1 MHEEK
6 IALVDGQV
14 KAVQQAVAAR
24 AVENVYFVACGGS
37 LATLYPGKYILER
50 ETAAVSTGAY
60 TAAEFLNDPPA
71 RLGEKSLVVLNS
83 QSGGTPETAAAA
95 RLAAGRGALT
105 AAFTTTP
112 GSALEQAADHI
123 VYYFDD
129 PASPYPAVLTIFP
142 EVYKLTYALLD
153 VWNGTG
159 RLPEVNAAMLRLQ
172 DTFDEACA
180 AYRPAA
186 RAFGAKYAG
195 EPILYSIAAGL
206 DACVGYVLTNCLVM
220 ESLWKHSSPLHA
232 GEFFHGAREAV
243 DDTAAVFALLGPG
256 GTRGEVFTAQ
266 DREAD
271 GAGRGRAGSR
281 GLSRLAAC
289 AGIRTGAQPSG
300 RAVLRRDVLCDGT
313 PYFLAPVHGGGKI
326 LMKLLGIGDNV
337 LDDYRWRQELYPG
350 GNSVNVP
357 VLARRYDG
365 STAAYIGVL
374 ADDGAG
380 LHFASALREEGVD
393 ISRVRVMH
401 GVSARNYI
409 ELDEAGDRHFVGNN
423 GRETAQYQ
431 ALLCLTPGDY
441 AMMEQYDLAH
451 TSIHS
456 WLDAYHPA
464 ISRRVPL
471 SLDFSG
477 EYDRVN
483 IAQLCPLLRFA
494 FFAGGAASEEEV
506 RALARTALDAGART
520 VVVTMGVRGSYLLE
534 QGREHRQECVRA
546 DVVDALGAGDAFI
559 AAFLAEY
566 HAGGGDLADAAQKA
580 SVFAAQC
587 CGHYGAFGHAMPHP
601 DRCAGEQADLCL

>member
-1 MHEEK
+1 
-6 IALVDGQV
+6 
-14 KAVQQAVAAR
+14 
-24 AVENVYFVACGGS
+24 
-37 LATLYPGKYILER
+37 
-50 ETAAVSTGAY
+50 
-60 TAAEFLNDPPA
+60 
-71 RLGEKSLVVLNS
+71 
-83 QSGGTPETAAAA
+83 
-95 RLAAGRGALT
+95 
-105 AAFTTTP
+105 
-112 GSALEQAADHI
+112 EQAADHI

-232 GEFFHGAREAV
+232 GEFFHGAFEAV
-243 DDTAAVFALLGPG
+243 DDTAAVFALLVWGQNAGPG

-289 AGIRTGAQPSG
+289 AGLRTGAQPSG

-401 GVSARNYI
+401 GISARNYI

-471 SLDFSG
+471 SGLFRRVRPG
-477 EYDRVN
+477 EHRPALPAAAV
-483 IAQLCPLLRFA
+483 LF
-494 FFAGGAASEEEV
+494 GGAASRKRCGRWPALRWTPE
-506 RALARTALDAGART
+506 RAR
-520 VVVTMGVRGSYLLE
+520 SW
-534 QGREHRQECVRA
+534 
-546 DVVDALGAGDAFI
+546 
-559 AAFLAEY
+559 
-566 HAGGGDLADAAQKA
+566 
-580 SVFAAQC
+580 
-587 CGHYGAFGHAMPHP
+587 
-601 DRCAGEQADLCL
+601 

>member
-1 MHEEK
+1 
-6 IALVDGQV
+6 
-14 KAVQQAVAAR
+14 
-24 AVENVYFVACGGS
+24 
-37 LATLYPGKYILER
+37 
-50 ETAAVSTGAY
+50 
-60 TAAEFLNDPPA
+60 
-71 RLGEKSLVVLNS
+71 
-83 QSGGTPETAAAA
+83 
-95 RLAAGRGALT
+95 
-105 AAFTTTP
+105 
-112 GSALEQAADHI
+112 
-123 VYYFDD
+123 
-129 PASPYPAVLTIFP
+129 
-142 EVYKLTYALLD
+142 
-153 VWNGTG
+153 
-159 RLPEVNAAMLRLQ
+159 
-172 DTFDEACA
+172 
-180 AYRPAA
+180 
-186 RAFGAKYAG
+186 
-195 EPILYSIAAGL
+195 
-206 DACVGYVLTNCLVM
+206 
-220 ESLWKHSSPLHA
+220 
-232 GEFFHGAREAV
+232 
-243 DDTAAVFALLGPG
+243 
-256 GTRGEVFTAQ
+256 
-266 DREAD
+266 
-271 GAGRGRAGSR
+271 
-281 GLSRLAAC
+281 
-289 AGIRTGAQPSG
+289 
-300 RAVLRRDVLCDGT
+300 
-313 PYFLAPVHGGGKI
+313 
-326 LMKLLGIGDNV
+326 MKLLGIGDNV

-494 FFAGGAASEEEV
+494 FFSGGAASEEEV

-546 DVVDALGAGDAFI
+546 DVVDALGAA
-559 AAFLAEY
+559 L
-566 HAGGGDLADAAQKA
+566 H
-580 SVFAAQC
+580 
-587 CGHYGAFGHAMPHP
+587 
-601 DRCAGEQADLCL
+601 

>member
-1 MHEEK
+1 
-6 IALVDGQV
+6 
-14 KAVQQAVAAR
+14 
-24 AVENVYFVACGGS
+24 
-37 LATLYPGKYILER
+37 
-50 ETAAVSTGAY
+50 
-60 TAAEFLNDPPA
+60 
-71 RLGEKSLVVLNS
+71 
-83 QSGGTPETAAAA
+83 
-95 RLAAGRGALT
+95 
-105 AAFTTTP
+105 
-112 GSALEQAADHI
+112 
-123 VYYFDD
+123 
-129 PASPYPAVLTIFP
+129 
-142 EVYKLTYALLD
+142 
-153 VWNGTG
+153 
-159 RLPEVNAAMLRLQ
+159 
-172 DTFDEACA
+172 
-180 AYRPAA
+180 
-186 RAFGAKYAG
+186 
-195 EPILYSIAAGL
+195 
-206 DACVGYVLTNCLVM
+206 
-220 ESLWKHSSPLHA
+220 
-232 GEFFHGAREAV
+232 
-243 DDTAAVFALLGPG
+243 
-256 GTRGEVFTAQ
+256 
-266 DREAD
+266 
-271 GAGRGRAGSR
+271 
-281 GLSRLAAC
+281 
-289 AGIRTGAQPSG
+289 
-300 RAVLRRDVLCDGT
+300 
-313 PYFLAPVHGGGKI
+313 
-326 LMKLLGIGDNV
+326 MKLLGIGDNV

-350 GNSVNVP
+350 GNSVNV
-357 VLARRYDG
+357 L
-365 STAAYIGVL
+365 VL

-494 FFAGGAASEEEV
+494 FFSGGAASEEEV

>member
-1 MHEEK
+1 
-6 IALVDGQV
+6 
-14 KAVQQAVAAR
+14 
-24 AVENVYFVACGGS
+24 
-37 LATLYPGKYILER
+37 
-50 ETAAVSTGAY
+50 
-60 TAAEFLNDPPA
+60 
-71 RLGEKSLVVLNS
+71 
-83 QSGGTPETAAAA
+83 
-95 RLAAGRGALT
+95 
-105 AAFTTTP
+105 
-112 GSALEQAADHI
+112 
-123 VYYFDD
+123 
-129 PASPYPAVLTIFP
+129 
-142 EVYKLTYALLD
+142 
-153 VWNGTG
+153 
-159 RLPEVNAAMLRLQ
+159 
-172 DTFDEACA
+172 
-180 AYRPAA
+180 
-186 RAFGAKYAG
+186 
-195 EPILYSIAAGL
+195 
-206 DACVGYVLTNCLVM
+206 
-220 ESLWKHSSPLHA
+220 
-232 GEFFHGAREAV
+232 
-243 DDTAAVFALLGPG
+243 
-256 GTRGEVFTAQ
+256 
-266 DREAD
+266 
-271 GAGRGRAGSR
+271 
-281 GLSRLAAC
+281 
-289 AGIRTGAQPSG
+289 
-300 RAVLRRDVLCDGT
+300 
-313 PYFLAPVHGGGKI
+313 
-326 LMKLLGIGDNV
+326 MKLLGIGDNV

-477 EYDRVN
+477 
-483 IAQLCPLLRFA
+483 
-494 FFAGGAASEEEV
+494 GAASEEEV

>member
-1 MHEEK
+1 
-6 IALVDGQV
+6 
-14 KAVQQAVAAR
+14 
-24 AVENVYFVACGGS
+24 
-37 LATLYPGKYILER
+37 
-50 ETAAVSTGAY
+50 
-60 TAAEFLNDPPA
+60 
-71 RLGEKSLVVLNS
+71 
-83 QSGGTPETAAAA
+83 
-95 RLAAGRGALT
+95 
-105 AAFTTTP
+105 
-112 GSALEQAADHI
+112 
-123 VYYFDD
+123 
-129 PASPYPAVLTIFP
+129 
-142 EVYKLTYALLD
+142 
-153 VWNGTG
+153 
-159 RLPEVNAAMLRLQ
+159 
-172 DTFDEACA
+172 
-180 AYRPAA
+180 
-186 RAFGAKYAG
+186 
-195 EPILYSIAAGL
+195 
-206 DACVGYVLTNCLVM
+206 
-220 ESLWKHSSPLHA
+220 
-232 GEFFHGAREAV
+232 
-243 DDTAAVFALLGPG
+243 
-256 GTRGEVFTAQ
+256 
-266 DREAD
+266 
-271 GAGRGRAGSR
+271 
-281 GLSRLAAC
+281 
-289 AGIRTGAQPSG
+289 
-300 RAVLRRDVLCDGT
+300 
-313 PYFLAPVHGGGKI
+313 
-326 LMKLLGIGDNV
+326 MKLLGIGDNV

-494 FFAGGAASEEEV
+494 FFSGGAASEEEV

-534 QGREHRQECVRA
+534 QGRERA

-566 HAGGGDLADAAQKA
+566 HADGGDLADAAQKA

>member
-1 MHEEK
+1 
-6 IALVDGQV
+6 
-14 KAVQQAVAAR
+14 
-24 AVENVYFVACGGS
+24 
-37 LATLYPGKYILER
+37 
-50 ETAAVSTGAY
+50 
-60 TAAEFLNDPPA
+60 
-71 RLGEKSLVVLNS
+71 
-83 QSGGTPETAAAA
+83 
-95 RLAAGRGALT
+95 
-105 AAFTTTP
+105 
-112 GSALEQAADHI
+112 
-123 VYYFDD
+123 
-129 PASPYPAVLTIFP
+129 
-142 EVYKLTYALLD
+142 
-153 VWNGTG
+153 
-159 RLPEVNAAMLRLQ
+159 
-172 DTFDEACA
+172 
-180 AYRPAA
+180 
-186 RAFGAKYAG
+186 
-195 EPILYSIAAGL
+195 
-206 DACVGYVLTNCLVM
+206 
-220 ESLWKHSSPLHA
+220 
-232 GEFFHGAREAV
+232 
-243 DDTAAVFALLGPG
+243 
-256 GTRGEVFTAQ
+256 
-266 DREAD
+266 
-271 GAGRGRAGSR
+271 
-281 GLSRLAAC
+281 
-289 AGIRTGAQPSG
+289 
-300 RAVLRRDVLCDGT
+300 
-313 PYFLAPVHGGGKI
+313 
-326 LMKLLGIGDNV
+326 MKLLGIGDNV

-401 GVSARNYI
+401 GISARNYI

-494 FFAGGAASEEEV
+494 FFSGGAASEEEV

-534 QGREHRQECVRA
+534 QGREHRL
-546 DVVDALGAGDAFI
+546 DALGAGDAFI